1 MSDLFDAALEVHR
14 LAVEKGML
22 FATDPVTKSDK
33 LVGFFVPAH
42 EMNELGNALFIE
54 KIRMKNEH

>member
-1 MSDLFDAALEVHR
+1 MSDLHDTAKEVYR
-14 LAVEKGML
+14 LALEKGML

-42 EMNELGNALFIE
+42 EMNQLGQALRVE
-54 KIRMKNEH
+54 KVQRDG